1 MHAKIIFFFKTGDLV
16 TLCNDEISNKMIQSL
31 GIKVFTKQYLVEI
44 PHDAY
49 QISEDEGFKVQVLE
63 VLDYGKV
70 KFAKCLYK
78 DHHYESNIYIQIED
92 ENIGSELCVK
102 YDISKIHI
110 TEKAM
115 DIKIY

>member
-1 MHAKIIFFFKTGDLV
+1 M
-16 TLCNDEISNKMIQSL
+16 SNKVVICGVDTSTLPKLSEEQS
-31 GIKVFTKQYLVEI
+31 KQYLIEI
-44 PHDAY
+44 PHNAY
-49 QISEDEGFKVQVLE
+49 QISEDEGCKVQVLE